1 MTENKKVAVIGQ
13 GTMGAGITEVFAK
26 AGFEV
31 HAVDNSE
38 AALDRGRSIVA
49 KSTGRAVT
57 KGRMTEEEQA
67 ALVGRI
73 TYFTDTAEAVADC
86 QLIVEAVFEDLAV
99 KQEIFKT
106 VDAAAPAGA
115 ILATNTSS
123 LAITAIAAAVSRP
136 ESVVG
141 VHFFNPPVQTLVE
154 VVRTVYSD
162 DAIIADLVE
171 LLKGLGKSP
180 VVVNDRAGFIVNA
193 LLIPYIG
200 SAINLYENGF
210 ATREEIDAAMV
221 EAAGYPMGPLAL
233 ADMIGND
240 VCLAVLEKLY
250 DETKNRVN
258 APAPILTRLVIAN
271 MMGSKTGKGFYT
283 YDGFKPTD
291 DRGPIRRPLQSRKA
305 ELPDRLVG
313 EYLNNCV
320 KMVEENY
327 ASVDAVNT
335 GMREGCRMPN
345 PFDVLKEMTPK
356 RVLEIV
362 EGIYAETG
370 EPGHR
375 PARLLRQLAAAD
387 DQAAAIDELQAS
399 TAELHASN
407 PRG

>member
-1 MTENKKVAVIGQ
+1 
-13 GTMGAGITEVFAK
+13 MGAGITEVFAK

-31 HAVDNSE
+31 HAVDNNE
-38 AALDRGRSIVA
+38 AALERGRSIIQ
-49 KSTGRAVT
+49 KSTGRAVS

-73 TYFTDTAEAVADC
+73 TYFTDPAEAVTDVS
-86 QLIVEAVFEDLAV
+86 LVVEAVFEDLGI
-99 KQEIFKT
+99 KQDIFKKI
-106 VDAAAPAGA
+106 DAAAPEGA

-136 ESVVG
+136 ERVVG
-141 VHFFNPPVQTLVE
+141 VHFFNPAPVQTLVE
-154 VVRTVYSD
+154 VIRTVYTD
-162 DAIIADLVE
+162 DSVVEQLVE
-171 LLKGLGKSP
+171 LLKGLRKSP

-193 LLIPYIG
+193 LLVPYIG
-200 SAINLYENGF
+200 SAIHLYENGF
-210 ATREEIDAAMV
+210 ATREEIDSAMV

-258 APAPILTRLVIAN
+258 APAPILSRLVTAN
-271 MMGSKTGKGFYT
+271 MQGRKTGKGFYT
-283 YDGFKPTD
+283 YVDGKVSE

-313 EYLNNCV
+313 EYLNNCI

-335 GMREGCRMPN
+335 GMAEGCRMPK
-345 PFDVLKEMTPK
+345 PFEVLKEMTPK

-375 PARLLRQLAAAD
+375 PARLLRQLAEAD
-387 DQAAAIDELQAS
+387 DQAGALDELQAS
-399 TAELHASN
+399 TADLHASN